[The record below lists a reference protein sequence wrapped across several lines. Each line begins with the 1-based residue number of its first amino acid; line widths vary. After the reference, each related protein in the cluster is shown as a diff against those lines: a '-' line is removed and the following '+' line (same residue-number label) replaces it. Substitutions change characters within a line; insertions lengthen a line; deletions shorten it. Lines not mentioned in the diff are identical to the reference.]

1 MKYIYTKV
9 SNQTGNLSDP
19 YGNEG
24 FFLFQILNTLKNIF
38 GDRINFKE
46 STAYFNNGGGAFPT
60 NAEIDANENEEQSK
74 VQNYTCDIIIDS
86 RWALTL
92 TIRFNISNN
101 TYTNYTN
108 SRNSITLN
116 NVILNLNKD
125 VSYNN
130 NGSSYKASVFRRIYI
145 KIIEQQN
152 ILLIS
157 FQNYNKNS
165 VVNISILKN
174 TNSYSLNLTN
184 LSPAAAN
191 INAYPQLFFLVNN
204 TYTEMTYDKTEN
216 ATTTTGN
223 ILKLNNRFYYNYNVN
238 NDNKVEIAQGK
249 LALINNATAGI
260 SNTVFTVYSNLY
272 DCSYLPSNLFYTIND
287 EKYYAL
293 NNYTLVKV
301 NNGLQQVNTL
311 IQQTTSSTPSQPEPE
326 GE

>member
-38 GDRINFKE
+38 GDRINFE
-46 STAYFNNGGGAFPT
+46 ENATYFNNGRGAFPT

-74 VQNYTCDIIIDS
+74 VQNYKCDITIDS
-86 RWALTL
+86 HWALTL
-92 TIRFNISNN
+92 TIRFGSNN
-101 TYTNYTN
+101 TYTN
-108 SRNSITLN
+108 SRNNIILK
-116 NVILNLNKD
+116 NVILN
-125 VSYNN
+125 
-130 NGSSYKASVFRRIYI
+130 SSREIGYINSSSSCNYKASVSRQIYI

-165 VVNISILKN
+165 VFNISILKN
-174 TNSYSLNLTN
+174 TNSYSFNLTSFG
-184 LSPAAAN
+184 LTSAN

-204 TYTEMTYDKTEN
+204 TYTEMTYDKTKN
-216 ATTTTGN
+216 AITTTGN
-223 ILKLNNRFYYNYNVN
+223 ILKLNNKFYYNYNVN
-238 NDNKVEIAQGK
+238 NENKVEIAQGK

-272 DCSYLPSNLFYTIND
+272 DCSYLPSNLFYTIN
-287 EKYYAL
+287 EEEYYAL